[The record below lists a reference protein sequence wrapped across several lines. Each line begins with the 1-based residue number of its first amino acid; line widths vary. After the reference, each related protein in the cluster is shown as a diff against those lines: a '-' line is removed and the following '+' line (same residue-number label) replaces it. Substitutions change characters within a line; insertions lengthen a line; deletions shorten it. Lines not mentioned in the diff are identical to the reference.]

1 MIENPKIGQ
10 EVWFAEAC
18 NQRIHNEKLSRL
30 AKLRFQS
37 KNIHMQILNLRMDAD

>member
-10 EVWFAEAC
+10 EVWFAETC
-18 NQRIHNEKLSRL
+18 NQRIHNAKIIALE
-30 AKLRFQS
+30 KLRFQS